1 MPIRVGGRLTGRLGK
16 FSLGV
21 MNIQTDDEPTTGF
34 RATSFSVVRL
44 RRDVLRR
51 SSVGVMFAG
60 RSVAMGGIGSN
71 EAYGVDGLLS
81 FYDNLNINTYVA
93 KTQTS
98 ELRED
103 DVSYRAQLDFK
114 ALFR

>member
-71 EAYGVDGLLS
+71 EAYWGRWLALVLRQPQHQHVRCQDPDVGAAGGRCELS
-81 FYDNLNINTYVA
+81 SPARL
-93 KTQTS
+93 
-98 ELRED
+98 
-103 DVSYRAQLDFK
+103 
-114 ALFR
+114 